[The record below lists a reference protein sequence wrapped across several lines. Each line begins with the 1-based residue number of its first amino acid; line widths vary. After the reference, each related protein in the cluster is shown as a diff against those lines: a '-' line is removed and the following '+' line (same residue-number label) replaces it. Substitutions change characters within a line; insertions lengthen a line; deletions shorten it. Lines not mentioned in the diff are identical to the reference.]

1 MTRAAGNL
9 PGMRFSR
16 RSLLLL
22 ALVIA
27 VVAGGLF
34 GIVLRGM
41 KSAAAESFRGSE
53 PPAGIVA
60 PDFVLRDYKGEVVRM
75 RDLRGKAVAVTFL
88 DTQCTEA
95 CPIIATQIGKAF
107 ELLRPDE
114 RAEIVA
120 LAITTDPEEDTP
132 ASIRIF
138 LRRHR
143 AGDDLRYLVG
153 SERELRPVWKAFHI
167 LPSLDT
173 GEDDV
178 HSAPVRVFD
187 RDGRWVSTLHSGADL
202 TPENLAHDL
211 RAALEG

>member
-1 MTRAAGNL
+1 MTARRVRLLWGLAGAVAIAAGA
-9 PGMRFSR
+9 
-16 RSLLLL
+16 LLG
-22 ALVIA
+22 IA
-27 VVAGGLF
+27 
-34 GIVLRGM
+34 LRGPG
-41 KSAAAESFRGSE
+41 SEPAERFRGSE
-53 PPAGIVA
+53 PPATIVA
-60 PDFVLRDYKGEVVRM
+60 PDFVLRDSAGEVVRM

-107 ELLRPDE
+107 ELLRPEE
-114 RAEIVA
+114 RAETVA
-120 LAITTDPEEDTP
+120 LAISTDPEEDTP
-132 ASIRIF
+132 ASIRAF

-143 AGDDLRYLVG
+143 AEGDLRYLVG
-153 SERELRPVWKAFHI
+153 SVPELRPVWKAFQV

-187 RDGRWVSTLHSGADL
+187 REGVWVSTLHAGADL

-211 RAALEG
+211 RTALRG